1 MTASQ
6 VDGRAVIATERATS
20 NITGHDGQPI
30 RFKQILR
37 LLLEDGTVLY
47 GCAHCDFTGPSP
59 NNVRPHLNRH
69 RRSKAANDT
78 IAELAAQLGTDRA
91 ELVRDRDEWKARA
104 RKAEGEL
111 ARLRRIIQG
120 AS

>member
-1 MTASQ
+1 MTATH
-6 VDGRAVIATERATS
+6 VNGRAVIASEPAES
-20 NITGHDGQPI
+20 NITNAQGEHI

-37 LLLEDGTVLY
+37 LLLDNGAVVY
-47 GCAHCDFTGPSP
+47 GCAHCDFTGASP
-59 NNVRPHLNRH
+59 NNVRPHLKRH
-69 RRSKAANDT
+69 RGGRASTDALVQ
-78 IAELAAQLGTDRA
+78 LAAQLDEQA
-91 ELVRDRDEWKARA
+91 ELVRERDEREARA

>member
-37 LLLEDGTVLY
+37 LLLEDGTVNR
-47 GCAHCDFTGPSP
+47 GGGGSSPGPWWAWAGS
-59 NNVRPHLNRH
+59 
-69 RRSKAANDT
+69 
-78 IAELAAQLGTDRA
+78 G
-91 ELVRDRDEWKARA
+91 
-104 RKAEGEL
+104 
-111 ARLRRIIQG
+111 
-120 AS
+120 